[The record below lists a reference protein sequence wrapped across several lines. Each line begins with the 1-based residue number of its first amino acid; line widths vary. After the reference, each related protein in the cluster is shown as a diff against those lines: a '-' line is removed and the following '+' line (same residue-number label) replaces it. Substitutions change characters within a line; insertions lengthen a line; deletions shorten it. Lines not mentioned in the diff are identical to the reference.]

1 MSSPDKR
8 TSTFVFDHAL
18 CDPSAW
24 TAQTILTFAEF
35 IRSGNL
41 NAAAKLARIGVRL
54 VASEHHEAA
63 GGTMEFLGYVNDPE
77 DDFPPTKDLADLDL
91 EEGAGPTEIVP
102 LYRGPA
108 KYAVPYEVV
117 DTDVS
122 DWATTTEYKVC
133 DTLAEGQLFLA
144 GLEGGGSGE

>member
-1 MSSPDKR
+1 MSISDNR

-35 IRSGNL
+35 IHTGNL

-77 DDFPPTKDLADLDL
+77 DDFPPTKDLADLEFDGD
-91 EEGAGPTEIVP
+91 GAPTEIVP
-102 LYRGPA
+102 LYRGPSQ
-108 KYAVPYEVV
+108 YAVLHLVADGDGGEAP
-117 DTDVS
+117 
-122 DWATTTEYKVC
+122 AIKIC

-144 GLEGGGSGE
+144 GLEQGGDEG